1 MRIMYGFM
9 KEKIKKLAKST
20 MLTFVVCMVLIVVLS
35 FLFIGWTDEGTDDF
49 AGGIILRDASGEVM
63 RVSLGEGDVDCRPYY
78 RADEKDWI
86 VKALIASEDGEFWTH
101 HGVRPLS
108 ILRAAFQNV
117 FYRRRVSGASTITM
131 QTVRLIKPHPKTMWW
146 KWKEAVMAF
155 KMERNKSKIWI
166 LSQYL
171 NRAPFGANFV
181 GIEAAS
187 YGWFG
192 KGPKDL
198 GIGEAAMLAG
208 MVQAPS
214 RFRPDRKYERAFH
227 RRDYVLKRMQKL
239 GYITKEQRL
248 AARSVRPVICRSPR
262 PFKHPYY
269 CDYILST
276 IGKDIS
282 EQKKSGIIDTP
293 LDADIQS
300 FVCNSVN
307 SAADDGGYSVAA
319 VVMKTTTDEV
329 VALHCSG
336 DYFGGK
342 DGQVNTALAP
352 RPAGSTLKPF
362 LSVLAMDLGIATPST
377 RLWDLPMSVKGYR
390 PANFDSSYRG
400 RVTLSD
406 SLILSLNIPFV
417 RLAEKIGVERF
428 ADKLRELGLK
438 HLNKNDADSGLG
450 IAIGNVEVTLVEL
463 VKAYQEVASGR
474 GEILSR
480 ESSYLVSE
488 ILSGQERSSA
498 ALGHIA
504 DVIASRFAWKTG
516 TSSGY
521 RDAWTVAWNPEYVI
535 GVWCGHKRG
544 GFGDKTLVGAKAAAP
559 VCWNIARQLYPQ
571 DNGPWYVKPQTII
584 EKELCSLTGDIAS
597 QDCPKK
603 EKGDFISGV
612 SPPRPCTVHRRGAD
626 GKVAAFDLGG
636 YGGFKIVAP
645 EDGAEFHFVDGG
657 LSERIVFRVVN
668 VKDGVLVWWFVDGA
682 QRGETQGDAPLVL
695 QMEKGEHTVIAVNSN
710 GESASVRVF
719 VR

>member
-1 MRIMYGFM
+1 M
-9 KEKIKKLAKST
+9 KVKIKKLAKYIVIA
-20 MLTFVVCMVLIVVLS
+20 LAACVTFFIGLS
-35 FLFIGWTDEGTDDF
+35 FVFIAWSDEGTEDF
-49 AGGIILRDASGEVM
+49 AGGLIIRDAAGDVM

-78 RADEKDWI
+78 CADERDWI
-86 VKALIASEDGEFWTH
+86 VKALVASEDGEFWTH

-108 ILRAAFQNV
+108 MLRAAFQNI
-117 FYRRRVSGASTITM
+117 FYRRRISGASTITM
-131 QTVRLIKPHPKTMWW
+131 QTVRLIKPHPKTLWW

-155 KMERNKSKIWI
+155 KMERKKNKIWI

-187 YGWFG
+187 HGWFG
-192 KGPKDL
+192 KGPKDI

-214 RFRPDRKYERAFH
+214 RFRPDRRYERAFR
-227 RRDYVLKRMQKL
+227 RRDYVLNRMKKL
-239 GYITKEQRL
+239 GYITEEQRL

-262 PFKHPYY
+262 PFKHPYF
-269 CDYILST
+269 CDYILASL
-276 IGKDIS
+276 GRGRDM
-282 EQKKSGIIDTP
+282 QKKSGIINTS
-293 LDADIQS
+293 LDADIQLQVS
-300 FVCNSVN
+300 SVVD

-319 VVMKTTTDEV
+319 VVMKTTTGEV
-329 VALHCSG
+329 VSLHCSG
-336 DYFGGK
+336 EYFGGK

-362 LSVLAMDLGIATPST
+362 LAALAMDLGVATPST
-377 RLWDLPMSVKGYR
+377 RLWDSPMSVKGYR

-417 RLAEKIGVERF
+417 RLAEKIGIERF
-428 ADKLRELGLK
+428 ADKLRELKFK

-463 VKAYQEVASGR
+463 VKAYQRLASG
-474 GEILSR
+474 GGGIFSR
-480 ESSYLVSE
+480 ESSYLISE

-504 DVIASRFAWKTG
+504 DVVSSRFAWKTG
-516 TSSGY
+516 TSSAY

-559 VCWNIARQLYPQ
+559 VCWKIARQLYPQ
-571 DNGPWYVKPQTII
+571 DNGPWYVKPQTIV
-584 EKELCSLTGDIAS
+584 EKDICSLTGHIAS
-597 QDCPKK
+597 QDCPKR
-603 EKGDFISGV
+603 EKGDFILGV
-612 SPPRPCTVHRRGAD
+612 SSPRPCREHRRGAD
-626 GKVAAFDLGG
+626 GKVGVFDLSSQSR
-636 YGGFKIVAP
+636 FKIVSP
-645 EDGAEFHFVDGG
+645 ENGAEFHLIDGG
-657 LSERIVFRVVN
+657 LAEGIVFRVEN
-668 VKDGVLVWWFVDGA
+668 VKEDTSLWWFVDGV
-682 QRGETQGDAPLVL
+682 QCGKTVGLDPFVI
-695 QMEKGEHTVIAVNSN
+695 QMDKGEHFVIAVNSI
-710 GESASVRVF
+710 GESASVRVLIHN
-719 VR
+719 RE